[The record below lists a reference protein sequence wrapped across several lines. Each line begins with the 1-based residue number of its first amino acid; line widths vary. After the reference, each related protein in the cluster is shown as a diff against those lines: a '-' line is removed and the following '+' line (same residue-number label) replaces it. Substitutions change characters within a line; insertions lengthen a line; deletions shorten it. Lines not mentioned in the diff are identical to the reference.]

1 MFGLNKIELTKSQ
14 LVFVSLFFVYIF
26 SLGFFSAMH
35 IPDIKY
41 EIVYNYAVQL
51 EKENSDLNK
60 KLKSCN
66 RLQHVI

>member
-1 MFGLNKIELTKSQ
+1 MFGINKIELTKSQ

-26 SLGFFSAMH
+26 SLGFFSAMN

-66 RLQHVI
+66 